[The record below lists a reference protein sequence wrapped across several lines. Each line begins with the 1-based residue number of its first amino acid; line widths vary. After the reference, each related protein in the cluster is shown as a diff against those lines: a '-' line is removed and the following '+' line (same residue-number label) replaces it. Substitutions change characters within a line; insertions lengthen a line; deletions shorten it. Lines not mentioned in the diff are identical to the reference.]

1 MISRLLPL
9 VGVLVAGTLAL
20 PAAAAAQSRPGAG
33 AYAAPRTSWGDPDFQ
48 GVWTSDDG
56 RSTPLQRPEEFGD
69 RRYLTEEE
77 LAARRTRDNETRS
90 DTRAGAGTFVG
101 EVGTRTLPQTSLIV
115 EPANGRLPGVTAAA
129 RRRAAAERAAQQ
141 DRGPADSWEDLS
153 MMERC
158 ISRGVM
164 GILPSLYGN
173 GLRIVQTPG
182 FVAISYEMIHDTR
195 IIPVGAGGERPHL
208 SPDIRTYMGDAVGRW
223 DGDALVVD
231 TTNFTDKLDIA
242 RTGTSRALRLTE
254 RFTRVSDET
263 IDYEVTI
270 SDPETWE
277 RPWKVLLPLSSQ
289 PGYQLF
295 PFECHEGN
303 YALRNVLTGAR
314 VEEAAIEEAL
324 EKGLPLP
331 PPPPPDVSILPRDPS
346 FGRPR

>member
-1 MISRLLPL
+1 MHSRRCSSVGL
-9 VGVLVAGTLAL
+9 VGLVVVALLAPT
-20 PAAAAAQSRPGAG
+20 PAAAQAPSGAD
-33 AYAAPRTSWGDPDFQ
+33 YTVPRTAWGDPDFQ
-48 GVWTSDDG
+48 GIWTSDDG
-56 RSTPLQRPEEFGD
+56 RSTPLQRPEEFGE
-69 RRYLTEEE
+69 RLYLTEQE
-77 LAARRTRDNETRS
+77 LADRTRRDNETRG

-115 EPANGRLPGVTAAA
+115 EPANGRLPGVTLDA
-129 RRRAAAERAAQQ
+129 RERAALAQASRQ
-141 DRGPADSWEDLS
+141 DRGPADSWEDRS

-173 GLRIVQTPG
+173 GLRIVQSPG
-182 FVAISYEMIHDTR
+182 HLAVAYEMIHDTR
-195 IIPVGAGGERPHL
+195 VIPIGGSLDATPRIA
-208 SPDIRTYMGDAVGRW
+208 SYMGTSVGRW
-223 DGDALVVD
+223 EGDSLVVE

-242 RTGTSRALRLTE
+242 RTVTSPSLRLVE
-254 RFTRVSDET
+254 RFTRVSDDT
-263 IDYEVTI
+263 INYEVTVT
-270 SDPETWE
+270 DPETWE

-289 PGYQLF
+289 PGYDIF

-303 YALRNVLTGAR
+303 YALRNILNGAR
-314 VEEAAIEEAL
+314 MEEEAIEEAI